1 VTQEDMAERKEN
13 IRWYFVARWICRIF
27 CNIFFKMRIYG
38 KENVPKKGAVVLICN
53 HQSFLDPLFCGIYIG
68 RPLFFLA
75 RHTLFE
81 KRFWG
86 RVISSVNTIPV
97 RRGEA
102 DLSAMKTIIGKLK
115 QGKGVCLFPE
125 ATRSKDGKITA
136 LKPGFGLLC
145 RRGNAAVVPAVV
157 DGAFECWPR
166 HKKFF
171 SPGMIVVCYGEAIAA
186 EQVKDMTDKQLA
198 DQLTDTL
205 RKMQNECRI
214 KQGKKPYEY

>member
-1 VTQEDMAERKEN
+1 MAERAEN
-13 IRWYFVARWICRIF
+13 IKWYFVARWICRIF
-27 CNIFFKMRIYG
+27 CNVFFKMRIYG
-38 KENVPKKGAVVLICN
+38 KENVPEKGAVVLICN

-81 KRFWG
+81 KRFLG
-86 RVISSVNTIPV
+86 RLISSVNTIPV

-125 ATRSKDGKITA
+125 ATRSKDGKIAA

-166 HKKFF
+166 HKRIF
-171 SPGMIVVCYGEAIAA
+171 SPGSIVVRYGKTITA
-186 EQVKDMTDKQLA
+186 EQIKNMSDKQLA

-205 RKMQNECRI
+205 RKMQSECRI
-214 KQGKKPYEY
+214 KRGKKPYEY